1 MYLITQKIFISYV
14 NNKPTVGIGILFL
27 TVLFL
32 TRQQFIQIFKFK
44 RFVNSKKN
52 KLFELNVIQRTR

>member
-1 MYLITQKIFISYV
+1 MYLITQKIFIPYV

-44 RFVNSKKN
+44 RFVNNKKN